1 MLSLMSTAKLLK
13 METEP
18 RQVVKIS
25 SIKTVQRSQV
35 KPLLQKVLASFMDLL
50 LGFQTHAMQQAGHP
64 QAAREG
70 L

>member
-35 KPLLQKVLASFMDLL
+35 KPLLQTVLASFIDPL
-50 LGFQTHAMQQAGHP
+50 LGSQTHAMQQAGHP
-64 QAAREG
+64 HAAREA